1 MPYIG
6 EINVLGYT
14 TKEVRIKLEKA
25 LLQYLRN
32 QEDIFVTVRLSGI
45 KFTILGEVSS
55 PGTKV
60 INQNSVTIV
69 EAISNSGDITIT
81 GNRKKVEVWR
91 NSDSGQKKFTIDLT
105 NSSAFNSE
113 IYYIQPNDLIYVVPL
128 KQKSWGTGT
137 TGLQSITTIVS
148 VLQST
153 NVNHLNI

>member
-1 MPYIG
+1 M
-6 EINVLGYT
+6 
-14 TKEVRIKLEKA
+14 
-25 LLQYLRN
+25 
-32 QEDIFVTVRLSGI
+32 SGI
-45 KFTILGEVSS
+45 KFTIWGEVSS

-128 KQKSWGTGT
+128 KKKSWGTVT

-148 VLQST
+148 VLSLLTST
-153 NVNHLNI
+153 ILIFRNL